1 MSQLIEKIVKIS
13 DDALSVVASQD
24 ARILFGDN
32 HEQVQKNIQKI
43 AWRSKKI
50 QRSADHNAAISVY
63 GPSQA
68 GKSFLAS
75 VLVRPTD
82 KPLRIEFPGQSEGK
96 EYISEINPS
105 GDRECTGLVTRFTV
119 SSQHKNADF
128 PIQLKLL
135 SELDIIC
142 ILINSYFSDG
152 EHRFEK
158 HKSISSLKEYFDS
171 IQENNK
177 TSNDS
182 ISKEDFWEIE
192 EYLKEN
198 FSSSNYANTLISFL
212 EVISDRAVEADVL
225 SKAQFYAPFWG
236 FHEQFTNLFIRMM
249 EALETVQYSTELFA
263 SEPALIPKTTS
274 IIDVQTLKGV
284 TSDDDETIDVQ
295 CPSGEI
301 CKLTRSLLSAIT
313 SELILDISDVPHNF
327 MNHTD
332 VLDFPGARNRE
343 PINLSDYFAAFEDE
357 GNKIHEFLIRG
368 KVAYLFQKYV
378 NAQDINA
385 MLLCIKHSNMEAVG
399 LTNVIDRWITNSIG
413 KNAESR
419 TGQNNSFFFVMTFFD
434 QHLVDT
440 AANENEDDRFTRRI
454 GSSLLEKFGKLPD
467 SWPLSWSISG
477 NKHVPFNNC
486 YWLRNPGVAQSYFTR
501 KNGIEE
507 FTSTPVENERISQIQ
522 DMHINTKEVIDHFR
536 NPDLAWKAV
545 MRENDGGVSYILSE
559 LSKVCKPEIKN
570 EQLENLANSFSKD
583 LTKSLVDYY
592 VPSDITERKA
602 VLEEKIRRLKEEI
615 GTISKENRFA
625 NFLEEFY
632 TSEDRLLKWAEDN
645 TSTHVSEVL
654 CGVCDDWHTMAKTR
668 SKSIEK
674 KFPISKSSIEFII
687 EQMVNAFKVSKIEIE
702 IIQKAEFLDGMERNR
717 KSLALNLAA
726 LVLNDFISKIERMD
740 QQDSRSINLNAVRE
754 NVARE
759 FSSRWLLNFQNI
771 AEKNMYNLDGAIV
784 NSKMNESIGN
794 ILNGL
799 KLSNE

>member
-13 DDALSVVASQD
+13 DDALSLVASKD
-24 ARILFGDN
+24 AHVLFGDN

-43 AWRSKKI
+43 AWRSRKI

-82 KPLRIEFPGQSEGK
+82 KPLRIEFPGQSGSK

-105 GDRECTGLVTRFTV
+105 GDRECTGLVTRFTI
-119 SSQHKNADF
+119 SSKHKNADF

-152 EHRFEK
+152 EHRFEN
-158 HKSISSLKEYFDS
+158 HKSIAELKEYFES
-171 IQENNK
+171 IQEKNK
-177 TSNDS
+177 PSTNS

-198 FSSSNYANTLISFL
+198 FSSSNYADTLIPFL
-212 EVISDRAVEADVL
+212 EVISDRVVETDVL

-284 TSDDDETIDVQ
+284 ISDDDETIDVQ
-295 CPSGEI
+295 CPSGEV

-313 SELILDISDVPHNF
+313 SELVLDISDVPHNF
-327 MNHTD
+327 MHHTD

-399 LTNVIDRWITNSIG
+399 LTTVIERWITNSIG

-467 SWPLSWSISG
+467 SWPLSWSLSA
-477 NKHVPFNNC
+477 NKHIPFNNC

-507 FTSTPVENERISQIQ
+507 FTSTPVENKRISQIQ
-522 DMHINTKEVIDHFR
+522 DMHMNTKEVINHFR
-536 NPDLAWKAV
+536 NPDAAWKAV

-602 VLEEKIRRLKEEI
+602 VLEEKIRKLKEEI
-615 GTISKENRFA
+615 DSISKENRFA

-632 TSEDRLLKWAEDN
+632 TSEDRLCIWAKDN

-654 CGVCDDWHTMAKTR
+654 RGVCDDWHTMAKTR
-668 SKSIEK
+668 SKEIEK
-674 KFPISKSSIEFII
+674 KFPISKSSVEFII
-687 EQMVNAFKVSKIEIE
+687 EQMVNAFKVSKIEKE

-726 LVLNDFISKIERMD
+726 LVLNDFISKTERMD
-740 QQDSRSINLNAVRE
+740 EQDSRSINLNAVRE

-784 NSKMNESIGN
+784 NSQMNENVGN

-799 KLSNE
+799 KLSK

>member
-13 DDALSVVASQD
+13 DDALSLVASKD
-24 ARILFGDN
+24 AHVLFGDN

-43 AWRSKKI
+43 AWRSRKI

-82 KPLRIEFPGQSEGK
+82 KPLQIEFPGQSGSK

-105 GDRECTGLVTRFTV
+105 GDRECTGLVTRFTI
-119 SSQHKNADF
+119 SSKHKNADF

-152 EHRFEK
+152 EHRFEN
-158 HKSISSLKEYFDS
+158 HKSIAELKEYFES
-171 IQENNK
+171 IQEKNK
-177 TSNDS
+177 PSTNS

-212 EVISDRAVEADVL
+212 EVISDRAVETDVL

-467 SWPLSWSISG
+467 SWPLSWSLSA
-477 NKHVPFNNC
+477 NKHIPFNNC

-507 FTSTPVENERISQIQ
+507 FTSTPVENKRISQIQ
-522 DMHINTKEVIDHFR
+522 DMHMNTKEVINHFR
-536 NPDLAWKAV
+536 NPDAAWKAV

-602 VLEEKIRRLKEEI
+602 VLEEKIRKLKGEI
-615 GTISKENRFA
+615 DSISKENRFA

-632 TSEDRLLKWAEDN
+632 TSEDRLCIWAKDN

-654 CGVCDDWHTMAKTR
+654 RGVCDDWHTMAKTR
-668 SKSIEK
+668 SKEIEK
-674 KFPISKSSIEFII
+674 KFPISKSSVEFII
-687 EQMVNAFKVSKIEIE
+687 EQMVNAFKVSKIEKE

-726 LVLNDFISKIERMD
+726 LVLNDFISKTERMD
-740 QQDSRSINLNAVRE
+740 EQDSRSINLNAVRE

-784 NSKMNESIGN
+784 NSQMNENVGN

-799 KLSNE
+799 KLSK

>member
-13 DDALSVVASQD
+13 DDALSLVASKD
-24 ARILFGDN
+24 AHVLFGDN

-43 AWRSKKI
+43 AWRSRKI

-82 KPLRIEFPGQSEGK
+82 KPLRIEFPGQSGSK

-105 GDRECTGLVTRFTV
+105 GDRECTGLVTRFTI
-119 SSQHKNADF
+119 SSKHKNADF

-152 EHRFEK
+152 EHRFEN
-158 HKSISSLKEYFDS
+158 HKSIAELKEYFES
-171 IQENNK
+171 IQEKNK
-177 TSNDS
+177 PSTNS

-198 FSSSNYANTLISFL
+198 FSSSNYADTLIPFL
-212 EVISDRAVEADVL
+212 EVISDRVVETDVL

-284 TSDDDETIDVQ
+284 ISDDDETIDVQ
-295 CPSGEI
+295 CPSGEV

-313 SELILDISDVPHNF
+313 SELVLDISDVPHNF
-327 MNHTD
+327 MHHTD

-399 LTNVIDRWITNSIG
+399 LTTVIERWITNSIG

-467 SWPLSWSISG
+467 SWPLSWSLSA
-477 NKHVPFNNC
+477 NKHIPFNNC

-507 FTSTPVENERISQIQ
+507 FTSTPVENKRISQIQ
-522 DMHINTKEVIDHFR
+522 DMHMNTKEVINHFR
-536 NPDLAWKAV
+536 NPDAAWKAV

-602 VLEEKIRRLKEEI
+602 VLEEKIRKLKEEI
-615 GTISKENRFA
+615 DSISKENRFA

-632 TSEDRLLKWAEDN
+632 TSEDRLCIWAKDN

-654 CGVCDDWHTMAKTR
+654 RGVCDDWHTMAKTR

-674 KFPISKSSIEFII
+674 KFPISKSSVEFII
-687 EQMVNAFKVSKIEIE
+687 EQMVNAFKVSKIEKE

-726 LVLNDFISKIERMD
+726 LVLNDFISKTERMD
-740 QQDSRSINLNAVRE
+740 EQDSRSINLNAVRE

-784 NSKMNESIGN
+784 NSQMNENVGN

-799 KLSNE
+799 KLSK